1 MPKEKRKLKTS
12 FDSIST
18 AVIIVDCNHI
28 ITHTNAAAVKLF
40 NNIKFDDNHNKLQQ
54 DNVNDLIGK
63 NVCDFHQKLESQKNL
78 LSNLDDKIELNFMLG
93 DSDIKMKIS
102 PLINESGER
111 LGSISE
117 WEEITEKD
125 KILIELEAAN
135 QELIVKNAEK
145 EKRAE
150 ELENLHVEL
159 MTEIMLQ
166 YNEKVKRTNELK
178 IANQQLVIQNLE
190 KEKHADE
197 LRLIIAQKEMLNQ
210 QVNHLQKLESIGRMT
225 AGIAHDFNNILA
237 CIMGYNEMNND
248 IREDMKQE
256 HLRAEL
262 AQNTEQ
268 ITNAGLRAVA
278 LIEKMM
284 IYSRQDTQSIKTIDV
299 EHTTTAINDVLEML
313 RPALTSRIK
322 IEFTNHCRFAINND
336 CNGCINQDRCDM
348 DIQIDVVALH
358 QILTNLAMNARDSMK
373 ECGGLI
379 SISLSKSAASN
390 AQCVACRAIIDGK
403 FIELSVSDK
412 GTGIEP
418 KVLHRIFD
426 PFFTTKSQGEGT
438 GLGLSTLTGLVHSAL
453 GHIVIDSDT
462 SELHHGTSFKLF
474 FPVLTENF

>member
-1 MPKEKRKLKTS
+1 MPKEKRRLKTS
-12 FDSIST
+12 FDSLST

-54 DNVNDLIGK
+54 DNANDLIGK
-63 NVCDFHQKLESQKNL
+63 NVCDFHQKLEYQKNL
-78 LSNLDDKIELNFMLG
+78 LSNLDDKIELSFMLG
-93 DSDIKMKIS
+93 DSAVKIKIS

-135 QELIVKNAEK
+135 QKLIVQNTEK

-178 IANQQLVIQNLE
+178 IANQKLIIQNLE

-248 IREDMKQE
+248 IREDMKQSW
-256 HLRAEL
+256 R
-262 AQNTEQ
+262 
-268 ITNAGLRAVA
+268 
-278 LIEKMM
+278 
-284 IYSRQDTQSIKTIDV
+284 
-299 EHTTTAINDVLEML
+299 
-313 RPALTSRIK
+313 K
-322 IEFTNHCRFAINND
+322 IPNKLQMR
-336 CNGCINQDRCDM
+336 
-348 DIQIDVVALH
+348 V
-358 QILTNLAMNARDSMK
+358 
-373 ECGGLI
+373 CG
-379 SISLSKSAASN
+379 
-390 AQCVACRAIIDGK
+390 QWR
-403 FIELSVSDK
+403 
-412 GTGIEP
+412 
-418 KVLHRIFD
+418 
-426 PFFTTKSQGEGT
+426 
-438 GLGLSTLTGLVHSAL
+438 
-453 GHIVIDSDT
+453 
-462 SELHHGTSFKLF
+462 
-474 FPVLTENF
+474 

>member
-1 MPKEKRKLKTS
+1 MPKEKHRLKTS
-12 FDSIST
+12 FDGLST
-18 AVIIVDCNHI
+18 AVVIVDCNHI
-28 ITHTNAAAVKLF
+28 ITHINAAAEKFF
-40 NNIKFDDNHNKLQQ
+40 NNIKFDTNDKLQSANA
-54 DNVNDLIGK
+54 DNSIGK
-63 NVCDFHQKLESQKNL
+63 NVCEFHPIPEYTKNL
-78 LSNLDDKIELNFMLG
+78 LDNLKDKIELNFKLG
-93 DSDIKMKIS
+93 DSNVVMKIS
-102 PLINESGER
+102 PLIDEFGQR
-111 LGSISE
+111 LGSVSE
-117 WEEITEKD
+117 WEEMTGKD
-125 KILIELEAAN
+125 KILIELETAN
-135 QELIVKNAEK
+135 QELITQNTEK

-150 ELENLHVEL
+150 ELEILHVEL
-159 MTEIMLQ
+159 MTEVMIQ

-178 IANQQLVIQNLE
+178 IANQKLIIQNLE

-268 ITNAGLRAVA
+268 ITNASLRAVA

-299 EHTTTAINDVLEML
+299 EHTPTAINDVLEML

-418 KVLHRIFD
+418 KVLNRIFD